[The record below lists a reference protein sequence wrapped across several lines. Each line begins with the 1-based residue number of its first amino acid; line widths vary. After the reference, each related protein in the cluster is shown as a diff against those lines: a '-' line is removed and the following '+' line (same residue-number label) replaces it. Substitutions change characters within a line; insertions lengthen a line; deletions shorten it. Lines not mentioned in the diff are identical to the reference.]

1 MDLVAPLPN
10 RIMAEGLASPLTL
23 FPLTDEPL
31 NLEQTDGNILMA
43 ELVPSEI
50 IEKLEERHERL
61 IVELDELNDRLEKAL
76 NSFARPS
83 VENDPS
89 AENGPSA
96 ENDEV
101 RMTSAESMATEA

>member
-1 MDLVAPLPN
+1 
-10 RIMAEGLASPLTL
+10 
-23 FPLTDEPL
+23 
-31 NLEQTDGNILMA
+31 MA

-83 VENDPS
+83 VENGPSVENDPS

-101 RMTSAESMATEA
+101 RMTSAESMAKSEA